1 MLVYFK
7 ISAFWLFGYLAILCI
22 EINAQPKLK
31 IKKSENISFVT
42 HSSGELLLDI
52 FRPKDSKQRPA
63 VLCLHGGLWAK
74 GSKKFMHPL
83 AEGLVEKGYVAICSN
98 YRLTDMAPAPAQLH
112 DVFSAIR
119 FLRENAFKYGID
131 PKKIGVTGSSAG
143 GYLAVM
149 AAVFDSGDKRT
160 RPNAAVGM
168 GAQTDLTSPHIQ
180 NSTVLNWSKFM
191 GGFYHQVPQSY
202 INQSPINHLSPDDP
216 PIAIMCGEYDKPST
230 RGNSFRHQA
239 FRLGIPTSL
248 TEIAG
253 APHGLLKTAEH
264 RQIAIEALDDFFE
277 VYLGK
282 EKYGA
287 IKLDIKTDLPEN
299 SPKPFSNNWT
309 RLGGSYNGCEGAQW
323 VRFPGGLNVP
333 AQIEL
338 VYAAHH
344 DGLLFRWNEKRGLR
358 LWVETTPA
366 ISTLRPVK
374 AGLEGFYA
382 VAQTTRQLVS
392 LSSQGEINEVL
403 ADRIENQRINRPN
416 DLRVNPSDG
425 SVWITDPNYLF
436 RLRKLENQELPGQY
450 VLRYD
455 PKTEQLTAPIKSL
468 KLPNGIAFDRDGK
481 TLFIGD
487 SKQRK
492 LFRFAVNNDSKLIS
506 DTPELVASF
515 PKGLDGVSL
524 DPNDN
529 LWVAGNDGV
538 SIISQSGKPIAQL
551 RLPERAT
558 SMDFMVDDNGDFHWV
573 AVTTNKFAYVA
584 KFQFQPR
591 KIQY

>member
-1 MLVYFK
+1 MKRIFNRIIIVLLSFWGFLSGNAEENSSLPVK
-7 ISAFWLFGYLAILCI
+7 KWLNIAFV
-22 EINAQPKLK
+22 
-31 IKKSENISFVT
+31 SHT
-42 HSSGELLLDI
+42 TGELALDV
-52 FRPKDSKQRPA
+52 FRPSDSKKRPV
-63 VLCLHGGLWAK
+63 VLCLHGGFWAK

-83 AEGLVEKGYVAICSN
+83 AEELVEKGYVAVCSN

-119 FLRENAFKYGID
+119 FLRKNASDYGID
-131 PKKIGVTGSSAG
+131 PEKIGVTGSSAG

-149 AAVFDSGDKRT
+149 AATFDGGDPLAC
-160 RPNAAVGM
+160 PNAAVGM

-191 GGFYHQVPQSY
+191 GGFYHQVPQNY
-202 INQSPINHLSPDDP
+202 INQSPINHLSPDAP
-216 PIAIMCGEYDKPST
+216 PIAIICGEYDKPST
-230 RGNSFRHQA
+230 RANSFRHQA

-264 RQIAIEALDDFFE
+264 RQITIEALDDFFD

-282 EKYGA
+282 EKYGT
-287 IKLDIKTDLPEN
+287 IKLDIKTDLPEK
-299 SPKPFSNNWT
+299 SPKPFSNIWT
-309 RLGGSYNGCEGAQW
+309 RLGGSYDGCEGAQW
-323 VRFPGGLNVP
+323 VRFPGKLNVP

-358 LWVETTPA
+358 LWVEKTPE
-366 ISTLRPVK
+366 ISTLRPK
-374 AGLEGFYA
+374 EAGKEGFYG

-403 ADRIENQRINRPN
+403 ADRVGDQRINRPN

-425 SVWITDPNYLF
+425 SVWITDPNFLF

-492 LFRFAVNNDSKLIS
+492 LFRFAVNSDGKLIS
-506 DTPELVASF
+506 ETPELVASF

-524 DPNDN
+524 DPKDN
-529 LWVAGNDGV
+529 LWVAGNERV

-558 SMDFMVDDNGDFHWV
+558 SIDFMVDDSGDFHWV

-584 KFQFQPR
+584 KFQF
-591 KIQY
+591 

>member
-1 MLVYFK
+1 MKRYFDHLIWGLGVSFACFSVNGK
-7 ISAFWLFGYLAILCI
+7 ENSHS
-22 EINAQPKLK
+22 PV
-31 IKKSENISFVT
+31 KKWENVRFAS
-42 HSSGELLLDI
+42 HSTGALLLDV
-52 FRPKDSKQRPA
+52 FRPSDQKSRPA
-63 VLCLHGGLWAK
+63 VLCLHGGFWAK
-74 GSKKFMHPL
+74 GSKKFMHSL
-83 AEGLVEKGYVAICSN
+83 AEGLVEKGYVAVSSN
-98 YRLTDMAPAPAQLH
+98 YRLTDIALAPAQLN
-112 DVFSAIR
+112 DVFAAIR
-119 FLRENAFKYGID
+119 FLRENADDYGID
-131 PKKIGVTGSSAG
+131 PSKIGVTGSSAG

-149 AAVFDSGDKRT
+149 AATFDGGDPLA
-160 RPNAAVGM
+160 RPDAAVGM
-168 GAQTDLTSPHIQ
+168 GAQTDLSSPHIQ
-180 NSTVLNWSKFM
+180 NSTALNWAKFM
-191 GGFYHQVPQSY
+191 RGFYHQVPKNY
-202 INQSPINHLSPDDP
+202 LNQSPINHLSPNDP
-216 PIAIMCGEYDKPST
+216 PIAIICGEHDQPST
-230 RGNSFRHQA
+230 RANSFRHQA

-248 TEIAG
+248 SEIAG
-253 APHGLLKTAEH
+253 APHGLLKAAEH

-282 EKYGA
+282 EKYGT
-287 IKLDIKTDLPEN
+287 IKLDIKIDLPEK
-299 SPKPFSNNWT
+299 SPEPFSNNWT

-358 LWVETTPA
+358 LWVESTPE
-366 ISTLRPVK
+366 ISTLRPME
-374 AGLEGFYA
+374 AGKDGFYA

-403 ADRIENQRINRPN
+403 ADRIGDQRINRPN

-425 SVWITDPNYLF
+425 SVWITDPNFLF

-455 PKTEQLTAPIKSL
+455 SITEQLTAPIKSL
-468 KLPNGIAFDRDGK
+468 QLPNGIAFDRGGK

-487 SKQRK
+487 SRQRK
-492 LFRFAVNNDSKLIS
+492 LFRFAVNSDGKLIS
-506 DTPELVASF
+506 DTPELVADF

-524 DPNDN
+524 DPKDN
-529 LWVAGNDGV
+529 LWVAGNEGV

-558 SMDFMVDDNGDFHWV
+558 SIDFMVDDNGDFHWV

-584 KFQFQPR
+584 KFQF
-591 KIQY
+591 

>member
-1 MLVYFK
+1 MLIFFK
-7 ISAFWLFGYLAILCI
+7 QTIFCLFGSLVIFCI
-22 EINAQPKLK
+22 NTSGQSHLET
-31 IKKSENISFVT
+31 KKWENIPFVT
-42 HSSGELLLDI
+42 RSTGELHLDV
-52 FRPKDSKQRPA
+52 FRPSDSKKRPA
-63 VLCLHGGLWAK
+63 VLCLHGGFWAK
-74 GSKKFMHPL
+74 GSKKFMIPL
-83 AEGLVEKGYVAICSN
+83 AEGLVEKGYVAVCSN
-98 YRLTDMAPAPAQLH
+98 YRLTDVAPAPAQLH

-119 FLRENAFKYGID
+119 FLRENASDYGID
-131 PKKIGVTGSSAG
+131 PEKIGVTGSSAG

-149 AAVFDSGDKRT
+149 AATFDGGDPLA

-191 GGFYHQVPQSY
+191 GGFYHQVSQNY
-202 INQSPINHLSPDDP
+202 ISQSPINHLSPDDP
-216 PIAIMCGEYDKPST
+216 PIAIICGEYDKPST
-230 RGNSFRHQA
+230 RANSFRHQA
-239 FRLGIPTSL
+239 FRLGVPTSL
-248 TEIAG
+248 SEIAG
-253 APHGLLKTAEH
+253 APHGLLKAAEH

-282 EKYGA
+282 EKYGT
-287 IKLDIKTDLPEN
+287 IKLDIKIDLPEK
-299 SPKPFSNNWT
+299 SPEPFSNNWT

-358 LWVETTPA
+358 LWVESTPE
-366 ISTLRPVK
+366 ISTLRAME
-374 AGLEGFYA
+374 AGKDGFYA

-403 ADRIENQRINRPN
+403 ADRIGDQRINRPN

-425 SVWITDPNYLF
+425 SVWITDPNFLF

-455 PKTEQLTAPIKSL
+455 QITEQLTAPIKSL
-468 KLPNGIAFDRDGK
+468 QLPNGIAFDRGGK
-481 TLFIGD
+481 TIFIGD
-487 SKQRK
+487 SRQRK
-492 LFRFAVNNDSKLIS
+492 LFRFAVNSDGKLMS

-524 DPNDN
+524 DPKDN
-529 LWVAGNDGV
+529 LWVAGNEGV
-538 SIISQSGKPIAQL
+538 SIILQSGKPIAQL

-558 SMDFMVDDNGDFHWV
+558 SIDFMVDDNGDFHWV

-584 KFQFQPR
+584 KFQF
-591 KIQY
+591 